1 MTNEEQQIIKAMIL
15 ENKKDVVVIKK
26 IREYTNLG
34 VLQAKK
40 VYEKIKRVYNYI
52 ITPKKSNE
60 NNPYYLTL
68 R

>member
-1 MTNEEQQIIKAMIL
+1 MTDEEQQIIKAMIS

-40 VYEKIKRVYNYI
+40 VYEK
-52 ITPKKSNE
+52 KKKG
-60 NNPYYLTL
+60 L
-68 R
+68 

>member
-1 MTNEEQQIIKAMIL
+1 MTDEEQQIIKAMIS

-40 VYEKIKRVYNYI
+40 VYEKKKKRVYNY
-52 ITPKKSNE
+52 KLDN
-60 NNPYYLTL
+60 TL
-68 R
+68 EAGDKIV

>member
-1 MTNEEQQIIKAMIL
+1 MTDEEQQIIKAMIS

-40 VYEKIKRVYNYI
+40 YMKKKRVYNY
-52 ITPKKSNE
+52 KLDN
-60 NNPYYLTL
+60 TL
-68 R
+68 EAGDKIV

>member
-1 MTNEEQQIIKAMIL
+1 MTDEEQQIIKAMIS

-40 VYEKIKRVYNYI
+40 YMKKKGSI
-52 ITPKKSNE
+52 ITN
-60 NNPYYLTL
+60 
-68 R
+68 